1 MTPILSKIFH
11 KHRPKSDDPQDI
23 GWINLLPRDNC
34 LSAQDII
41 LQRLS
46 GIVPVEM
53 PLENWRI
60 QALLVIDARCRG
72 NVAMLEHQY
81 VAVQKL
87 RSELDEH
94 MWGAVYTYYRYL
106 ARGYQAFI
114 NDYVKHADQ
123 TSFDHRYL
131 PLIVARAI
139 HNNASIAKWRYMRY
153 QAMPDGGWLA
163 MHRLYALAESEGF
176 GNKPLQL
183 YEGQLEVTPGERYA
197 QALMLDSFNRTNMT
211 KRQIDMV
218 DGWLARWLKG
228 VSIARNFDD
237 RQFLFYAELGQDQGA
252 RRIRNFKATPS
263 CRYWETD
270 TLVESIDHARKLLE
284 EGKSMADAGLG
295 NACSASAATV
305 ILKQLF
311 AEWSRTEYQR
321 QRRSEDRREVMTT
334 ATVAKGVPEVWQQV
348 KDVAASLNRKAGG
361 YVPVEGKS
369 LEERLA
375 AHSVAAKGGGPI
387 IAFPGVAGERWM
399 INDASQSGFGA
410 IVGAEVA
417 NWVEIGRLVALVCDE
432 NRDEVAVGVV
442 RSIKQRLDGRR
453 HIGVEVLSRAATS
466 IQLTNKMP
474 RAATNT
480 TGDVYLDANLLNP
493 AMTFMQG
500 LLLPPDKARGLGET
514 MLLPNAEFDPGGMYE
529 VSQGASHHMVR
540 FGQTI
545 EQKDDWIRL
554 GVETPGHA

>member
-1 MTPILSKIFH
+1 MAPILSKIFH

-23 GWINLLPRDNC
+23 GWINSLPRENC
-34 LSAQDII
+34 LIAQDII

-60 QALLVIDARCRG
+60 RALLVIDARCRK

-114 NDYVKHADQ
+114 NDYIKRADQ

-163 MHRLYALAESEGF
+163 LHRLYAFAESEGF

-183 YEGQLEVTPGERYA
+183 YKGQLEVTPGERYA
-197 QALMLDSFNRTNMT
+197 QALMLDTFNRTNMT

-218 DGWLARWLKG
+218 DGWLAKWLKG

-237 RQFLFYAELGQDQGA
+237 QQFLFYVELGQDLGA

-270 TLVESIDHARKLLE
+270 TLVQSIDHARKLLE
-284 EGKSMADAGLG
+284 EGKSMADIGLG

-321 QRRSEDRREVMTT
+321 QRRKEDRRAVMTT
-334 ATVAKGVPEVWQQV
+334 ATVAKGLPEVWQQV
-348 KDVAASLNRKAGG
+348 KDVAANISRKTGG

-375 AHSVAAKGGGPI
+375 AHSVAIKGGGPI

-399 INDASQSGFGA
+399 ISDASQSGFGA

-432 NRDEVAVGVV
+432 NRDEVAIGVI

-453 HIGVEVLSRAATS
+453 HIGIEVLSRTAAG

-474 RAATNT
+474 RAATST

-493 AMTFMQG
+493 SMTFMQG

-514 MLLPNAEFDPGGMYE
+514 MLLPNAEFDPGGIYE
-529 VSQGASHHMVR
+529 VSQGTGHHMVR
-540 FGQTI
+540 FGQVI

-554 GVETPGHA
+554 GVETPDHA